1 MDVKKC
7 TVCNIK
13 IDEDNYKKDRNICE
27 NFYNINRKKYYNKEK
42 KIEKPKVDNV
52 NNPNNNIVSKFENH
66 RYVNIGPSNV
76 GKTYYMLKVLEKI
89 GDKRPIHIITR
100 SPNQYPNYKTS
111 NEIKPINKY
120 KGSVV
125 IFDDML
131 GAKNSSQIDE
141 FFTRGRHEDLDNY
154 YISQSYFGL
163 PRQSIRNNSDRLL
176 LFKQTL
182 RDVQSMYYD
191 IGAYDMNYDE
201 FKQMCHKAWDEKF
214 NYLCIDITKNKNDGK
229 YRIFN
234 ESKNTYIECICESE
248 AFEILLSYSY
258 KGTITILLSYFYKSI
273 ITILLS
279 YSYKCNYI

>member
-13 IDEDNYKKDRNICE
+13 IDGDNWKKDRNICKIC
-27 NFYNINRKKYYNKEK
+27 YNINRKKYTINEMKRK
-42 KIEKPKVDNV
+42 TDDSAKNIENV
-52 NNPNNNIVSKFENH
+52 NNNVNNNVSAYENH
-66 RYVNIGPSNV
+66 RHVIIGPSNV
-76 GKTYYMLKVLEKI
+76 GKTFYMLKVLEKI
-89 GDKRPIHIITR
+89 GNKRPINIITR

-120 KGSVV
+120 KGSIV

-141 FFTRGRHEDLDNY
+141 FFTRGRHEDLDVY
-154 YISQSYFGL
+154 YISQSFFGL
-163 PRQSIRNNSDRLL
+163 PRQSIRNNSDRLI

-182 RDVQSMYYD
+182 RDVQSMYYE

-201 FKQMCHKAWDEKF
+201 FKLMCHKAWDERF
-214 NYLCIDITKNKNDGK
+214 NYLCIDLTKNKNEGK

-234 ESKNTYIECICESE
+234 ESKTTYIDCICETE
-248 AFEILLSYSY
+248 PF
-258 KGTITILLSYFYKSI
+258 
-273 ITILLS
+273 
-279 YSYKCNYI
+279 

>member
-13 IDEDNYKKDRNICE
+13 IDEDNCKKDRKICK
-27 NFYNINRKKYYNKEK
+27 NCYNINRKKYTINEK
-42 KIEKPKVDNV
+42 KRKTADSVENIEKPNTENV
-52 NNPNNNIVSKFENH
+52 NNKDSKIENH
-66 RYVNIGPSNV
+66 RHVIIGPSNV
-76 GKTYYMLKVLEKI
+76 GKTFYMLQVLEKI
-89 GDKRPIHIITR
+89 GNQRPIHIITR

-141 FFTRGRHEDLDNY
+141 FFTRGRHEDLDVY

-163 PRQSIRNNSDRLL
+163 PRQSIRNNSDRLI

-182 RDVQSMYYD
+182 RDVQSMYDD

-201 FKQMCHKAWDEKF
+201 FKLMCHKAWDEKY
-214 NYLCIDITKNKNDGK
+214 NYLCIDMTKNKNEGK

-234 ESKNTYIECICESE
+234 ENKTTYIDCISE
-248 AFEILLSYSY
+248 TEPF
-258 KGTITILLSYFYKSI
+258 
-273 ITILLS
+273 
-279 YSYKCNYI
+279 